1 MNSCICPNGENVI
14 PITQDVRE
22 KQFSVSK
29 ESIIHKEV
37 TLIHEEPEY
46 AKLRIKMQ
54 EIQNESNLLKSQVL
68 ALNSMLEEVRLLF
81 DKALPIDNTNNSNV
95 NINGD

>member
-1 MNSCICPNGENVI
+1 
-14 PITQDVRE
+14 
-22 KQFSVSK
+22 
-29 ESIIHKEV
+29 
-37 TLIHEEPEY
+37 LIHEEPEY

-68 ALNSMLEEVRLLF
+68 ALNSMLEEVRILF
-81 DKALPIDNTNNSNV
+81 DKALPIDNTSNSNV